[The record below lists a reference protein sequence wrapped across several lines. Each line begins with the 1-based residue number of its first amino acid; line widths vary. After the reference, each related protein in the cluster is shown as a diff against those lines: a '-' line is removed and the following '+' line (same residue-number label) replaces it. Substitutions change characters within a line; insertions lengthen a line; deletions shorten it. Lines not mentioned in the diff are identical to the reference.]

1 MEALGVVAWNS
12 TVGSGE
18 HCELAGNLNLNKNE
32 EAEEQRREPGLQL
45 KRIDELILIICNG
58 RFRASHCHSLLLFG
72 WRYSWVVKWGWV
84 GMSWVGLGLGKV
96 EVA

>member
-18 HCELAGNLNLNKNE
+18 HCDLAGNLNLNMNE
-32 EAEEQRREPGLQL
+32 EVEEEEQGQRREPGLEL

-58 RFRASHCHSLLLFG
+58 RFTVTHCFCLKGGGLL
-72 WRYSWVVKWGWV
+72 
-84 GMSWVGLGLGKV
+84 MGLGLGKI
-96 EVA
+96 ELHSEWKNRK

>member
-18 HCELAGNLNLNKNE
+18 HCDLAGNLNLNLNMNE
-32 EAEEQRREPGLQL
+32 EVEEQRRGPGLQL

-58 RFRASHCHSLLLFG
+58 RFTVSAFVSK
-72 WRYSWVVKWGWV
+72 VVGHYIKWE
-84 GMSWVGLGLGKV
+84 S
-96 EVA
+96 